1 MMKIKITRED
11 GSLHSF
17 DFYKKERCVFSISEN
32 GDMYYSIYGNGEF
45 AKTTWFD
52 IDDIKLADK

>member
-17 DFYKKERCVFSISEN
+17 DFYKKSVVFFQYPKMGICIIAYMGMVNLLRLSYLD
-32 GDMYYSIYGNGEF
+32 GY
-45 AKTTWFD
+45 
-52 IDDIKLADK
+52 IKN